1 MADIIPR
8 SMPATLARR
17 LHALAERRC
26 AHFADLQASGRWAHY
41 YASQDQFLARMRE
54 VQALARVSQSM
65 VHRAEQSAGQ
75 PSARLRRVPVT

>member
-26 AHFADLQASGRWAHY
+26 AHFADMQATGRWAHY
-41 YASQDQFLARMRE
+41 YASQDQFMARMRE
-54 VQALARVSQSM
+54 VQALARISQSM
-65 VHRAEQSAGQ
+65 VHHAEQNAS
-75 PSARLRRVPVT
+75 PPARPRRLIVS

>member
-26 AHFADLQASGRWAHY
+26 AHFADLQSSGRWAHY
-41 YASQDQFLARMRE
+41 YASQDQFMARMRE
-54 VQALARVSQSM
+54 VQALARISQSM
-65 VHRAEQSAGQ
+65 VHKAEQNAS
-75 PSARLRRVPVT
+75 PPARSRRLNVS